1 MNKDV
6 RSPFASRWERKEAKS
21 SRWSCAGDSVWPPLA
36 SGWVWPVRSSS
47 LTSWPDCSTACR
59 LPICPPSLASPL
71 YLPLSRSPPAI
82 SRRCASCASIQ
93 SLHSTPNDFLA
104 LLETCLRSCGHP
116 NDSEKVQNRLCS
128 PKLSL
133 GKSSGRTFSLDHLG
147 QPQSLSVDALRENN
161 EQIVWSSRI

>member
-6 RSPFASRWERKEAKS
+6 RSPFASRWELKEALS

-36 SGWVWPVRSSS
+36 PGWVLPVRSSS

-82 SRRCASCASIQ
+82 SRRCAPCASIQ
-93 SLHSTPNDFLA
+93 SRHSTRNDFLA
-104 LLETCLRSCGHP
+104 LLETCFVASCGHP
-116 NDSEKVQNRLCS
+116 NDANDN
-128 PKLSL
+128 
-133 GKSSGRTFSLDHLG
+133 GMFSYDNVAVL
-147 QPQSLSVDALRENN
+147 QF
-161 EQIVWSSRI
+161 